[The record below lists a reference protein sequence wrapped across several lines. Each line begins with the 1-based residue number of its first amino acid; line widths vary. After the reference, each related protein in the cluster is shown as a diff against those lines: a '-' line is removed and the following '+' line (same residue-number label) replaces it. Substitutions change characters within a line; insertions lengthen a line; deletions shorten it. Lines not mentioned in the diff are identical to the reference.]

1 MSNFIDFEI
10 KEVKAGNE
18 IIIKALEQ
26 EDLFIDLEVPG
37 LDFPVR
43 VGGKVDRI
51 DKYNGDL
58 RIIDYKTGKVE
69 QKDLVVSH
77 WEKIREE
84 YSFSK
89 AFQILTYAL
98 IYNNT
103 VPITQVY
110 GGIISFKN
118 LGGGFLKFGVKE
130 QSKKDHVITQQ
141 TLELFKEQL
150 VSLIQEICD
159 MTIDFKEKE
168 V

>member
-1 MSNFIDFEI
+1 MTNFIDFEI
-10 KEVKAGNE
+10 KEVNAGNK
-18 IIIKALEQ
+18 IIIKALEA
-26 EDLFIDLEVPG
+26 DLGISVEVPG

-51 DKYNGDL
+51 DHYNGDL

-89 AFQILTYAL
+89 AFQVLTYAL
-98 IYNNT
+98 IYNDT
-103 VPITQVY
+103 APITQAY

-118 LGGGFLKFGVKE
+118 LGSGFLKFGVKE
-130 QSKKDHVITQQ
+130 QSKKDHVISQE
-141 TLELFKEQL
+141 TLVLFKEQL
-150 VSLIQEICD
+150 IALIQEICD
-159 MTIDFKEKE
+159 ISIDFQEKE

>member
-1 MSNFIDFEI
+1 M
-10 KEVKAGNE
+10 
-18 IIIKALEQ
+18 
-26 EDLFIDLEVPG
+26 
-37 LDFPVR
+37 
-43 VGGKVDRI
+43 
-51 DKYNGDL
+51 
-58 RIIDYKTGKVE
+58 
-69 QKDLVVSH
+69 VSH